1 MYLNVFYC
9 SILLNT
15 RKWYWFN
22 KHYDQPRVW
31 KHKTTKCFLI
41 AEIVWKFSKKKV
53 QESWVCWSS
62 TRNSK
67 SLCVN
72 VFPSFLWLPS
82 AVIKK
87 FYQQKCIC
95 GKNVKGQGH
104 SDKMV
109 WNIHYTDMAY
119 PGNLLEVTATI
130 DL

>member
-1 MYLNVFYC
+1 MLR
-9 SILLNT
+9 LAKGL
-15 RKWYWFN
+15 KN
-22 KHYDQPRVW
+22 KIMKR
-31 KHKTTKCFLI
+31 FLI
-41 AEIVWKFSKKKV
+41 AEIVLKFWKKKV
-53 QESWVCWSS
+53 QESWVCWSF

-95 GKNVKGQGH
+95 EKNVKGQGH

>member
-1 MYLNVFYC
+1 MYLNVFYS

-15 RKWYWFN
+15 RKWFN

-31 KHKTTKCFLI
+31 KHKTTKRFLI
-41 AEIVWKFSKKKV
+41 AEIVWKLKKKKV

-62 TRNSK
+62 TRNST